1 MTIAD
6 LKRGKIII
14 RHHCISPSD
23 FCQMLVKVSKKKKR
37 ESATSVW
44 PNVFS
49 ITGSNSKAHEGP
61 VIHKSC

>member
-6 LKRGKIII
+6 LKRGKTIIM
-14 RHHCISPSD
+14 HFSQWFLPDAGKS
-23 FCQMLVKVSKKKKR
+23 VKKKW

-49 ITGSNSKAHEGP
+49 ITGSNSKAREGP
-61 VIHKSC
+61 IIHKSC